1 MKKPIVVLGIGELG
15 SVFSRAFLKNNH
27 AVYPITRSTDIDA
40 LKSSINPELI
50 LVCTAEGDLQSALS
64 SIPTEWK
71 DRVAMMQNE
80 LLPRDWEPHNFT
92 NPTVISVWFEKKKGI
107 DSKVL
112 ISSPAYGPKAQ
123 ILADSLALIDIP
135 AHAVANE
142 DELLFELVL
151 KNLYILTTNIAGLAI
166 HSSLLGGLAVETG
179 ANVDDLRNNHLALMR
194 DVSKDVLTLQAQL
207 TGQSFDENQLEQG
220 MIKAFE
226 GDLKHGCM
234 GRSAPSRLDRALDQ
248 ANEFNLEVP
257 TLQKIKDSL

>member
-27 AVYPITRSTDIDA
+27 AVYPITRSTDIDE
-40 LKSSINPELI
+40 LKASIDPELI

-64 SIPTEWK
+64 SVPIEWK

-80 LLPRDWEPHNFT
+80 LLPRDWEKHGFID
-92 NPTVISVWFEKKKGI
+92 PTVISVWFEKKKGI

-112 ISSPAYGPKAQ
+112 ISSPAYGPKAK
-123 ILADSLALIDIP
+123 ILAESLALIDIP
-135 AHAVANE
+135 AHVVADDNA
-142 DELLFELVL
+142 LLFELVL

-166 HSSLLGGLAVETG
+166 EPGT
-179 ANVDDLRNNHLALMR
+179 NVDDLRNQHLSLMR
-194 DVSKDVLTLQAQL
+194 DVSKDILSLQTQL
-207 TGQSFDENQLEQG
+207 TGQSFDETQLEQG

-234 GRSAPSRLDRALDQ
+234 GRSAPARLDRALDQ

>member
-27 AVYPITRSTDIDA
+27 PVYPITRATDINE
-40 LKSSINPELI
+40 LKASIDPEII

-80 LLPRDWEPHNFT
+80 LLPRDWESHKFT

-112 ISSPAYGPKAQ
+112 ISSPTYGSKAK
-123 ILADSLALIDIP
+123 ILTDSLALINIP
-135 AHAVANE
+135 AHVVA
-142 DELLFELVL
+142 DDDALLFELVL

-166 HSSLLGGLAVETG
+166 EPGT
-179 ANVDDLRNNHLALMR
+179 NVDDLRNNHLSLMR
-194 DVSKDVLTLQAQL
+194 DVSKDVLILQSQL
-207 TGQSFDENQLEQG
+207 TRQSFDEDQLEQG

-226 GDLKHGCM
+226 GDLAHGCM
-234 GRSAPSRLDRALDQ
+234 GRSAPTRLDRALEL
-248 ANEFNLEVP
+248 ASEFNLEVP